1 MHSSFIKNALTE
13 AYSTLDKFLA
23 DSHNIKSV
31 ELAIQTMV
39 SSLNEGG
46 RIISCGNGGSLCDA
60 MHFAEELTG
69 RFRRDRAAIP
79 AIAIADAAHMS
90 CVANDF
96 GYDHVFER
104 FVQAWGNPGDVLLA
118 ISTSGNSKNVIKAC
132 EAAKEKGMKVIGL
145 LGKNGGLLKDLVD
158 CPIIVPS
165 TSTDRIQEIHIK
177 LIHVFIE
184 GIERAKFPEHYIP
197 MANFS
202 P

>member
-1 MHSSFIKNALTE
+1 MRSSFIKNALTE
-13 AYSTLDKFLA
+13 AHSTLDTFLA
-23 DSHNIKSV
+23 DSQNIKSV
-31 ELAIQTMV
+31 ELAILTMV
-39 SSLNEGG
+39 GSLNQGG

-69 RFRRDRAAIP
+69 RFRKNRAAVP
-79 AIAIADAAHMS
+79 AMAIADPAHMS

-104 FVQAWGNPGDVLLA
+104 FVSAWGNSGDVLLA
-118 ISTSGNSKNVIKAC
+118 ISTSGNSQNVILATK
-132 EAAKEKGMKVIGL
+132 EAQEKGMKVIGL
-145 LGKNGGLLKDLVD
+145 LGKEGGLLKDLVD
-158 CPIIVPS
+158 CPIIIPS
-165 TSTDRIQEIHIK
+165 NSTDRIQELHIK
-177 LIHVFIE
+177 LIHIFIE

>member
-1 MHSSFIKNALTE
+1 MHSSFIQNALAE
-13 AYSTLDKFLA
+13 AYSTLNTFLA
-23 DSHNIKSV
+23 NSDNIKSV
-31 ELAIQTMV
+31 EMAVQTMV
-39 SSLNEGG
+39 NSLNMGG

-79 AIAIADAAHMS
+79 AMAIADPAHMS

-104 FVQAWGNPGDVLLA
+104 FVQAWGNSGDVLLA
-118 ISTSGNSKNVIKAC
+118 ISTSGNSKNVILAT

-177 LIHVFIE
+177 LIHIFIE

-197 MANFS
+197 TANFS